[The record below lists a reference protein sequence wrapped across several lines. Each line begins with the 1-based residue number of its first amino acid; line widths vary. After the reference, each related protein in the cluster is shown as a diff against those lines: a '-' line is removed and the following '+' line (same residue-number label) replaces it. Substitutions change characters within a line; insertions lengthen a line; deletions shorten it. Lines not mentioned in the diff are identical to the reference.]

1 MQMELVIG
9 FGIMRNIKTMI
20 KMRKYKV
27 EFDFKDGSS
36 VSYIGTGTPRMSL
49 TEYYVLSPDG
59 KEIVVLKENVR
70 SFVISAYEE

>member
-1 MQMELVIG
+1 
-9 FGIMRNIKTMI
+9 MRNMKTIK

-27 EFDFKDGSS
+27 EFDFKDGTT

-49 TEYYVLSPDG
+49 SEYYVVAPDG